1 MTAIQLSDK
10 HLGVIRSALEA
21 YVRANL
27 GQFRLM
33 IDELFPFNSVSYE
46 DATEIEREMKARIF
60 PELHGS
66 SFHGIGSDAVPENAG
81 PGDAID
87 VIVSVD
93 RDTSLIFD
101 GSKNQIC
108 SLINSRQL

>member
-66 SFHGIGSDAVPENAG
+66 SFHGIGSDAVPENAKI
-81 PGDAID
+81 AAEIMM
-87 VIVSVD
+87 
-93 RDTSLIFD
+93 LIRQYLAVTRND
-101 GSKNQIC
+101 G
-108 SLINSRQL
+108 